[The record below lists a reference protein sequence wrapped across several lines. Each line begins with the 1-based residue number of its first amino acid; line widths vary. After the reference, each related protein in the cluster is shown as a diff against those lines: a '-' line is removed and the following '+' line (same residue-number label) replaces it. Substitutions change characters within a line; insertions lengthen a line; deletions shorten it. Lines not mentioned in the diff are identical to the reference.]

1 MADEKQE
8 ASKSGDAPK
17 IEIKDE
23 IVETLHSVVVGGK
36 RIDYKALTGTLALK
50 DDTGKAKAA
59 IFFIAYF

>member
-50 DDTGKAKAA
+50 R
-59 IFFIAYF
+59 